1 MKSKSLTIHHSNIKF
16 HQFQTKQILNCLAQP
31 DPTQLNYLKMA
42 TEDSSSVRL
51 MQIKILYSLDN
62 QPNVYLS
69 RSENTLP
76 VKVVQIPLGMNED
89 ELITLG
95 GLELQ
100 DCVKQVVRSAPDTF
114 NLNFR
119 DFEVYYQDIS
129 EQPDEPFVANGVISK
144 LLHSNESCLVPGRV
158 CQSLEQDLYLVKV
171 QNVF

>member
-1 MKSKSLTIHHSNIKF
+1 
-16 HQFQTKQILNCLAQP
+16 
-31 DPTQLNYLKMA
+31 MA

-158 CQSLEQDLYLVKV
+158 CQSLGAGSIFGKSPKCLLKL
-171 QNVF
+171 

>member
-1 MKSKSLTIHHSNIKF
+1 
-16 HQFQTKQILNCLAQP
+16 
-31 DPTQLNYLKMA
+31 MA

-129 EQPDEPFVANGVISK
+129 EQPDEPF
-144 LLHSNESCLVPGRV
+144 C
-158 CQSLEQDLYLVKV
+158 CQWRDFKIIA
-171 QNVF
+171 F

>member
-1 MKSKSLTIHHSNIKF
+1 
-16 HQFQTKQILNCLAQP
+16 
-31 DPTQLNYLKMA
+31 MA

-144 LLHSNESCLVPGRV
+144 IIA
-158 CQSLEQDLYLVKV
+158 
-171 QNVF
+171 F